1 LVASA
6 LIILTLAGHT
16 AGQGEISAIS
26 LLLISPLALGMS
38 IATTARRLTWPTLLA
53 VLLAGQALLHVV
65 MTFAAPHAHGT
76 SAAEGSGM
84 AMIVG
89 HAVAALIA
97 AVLVMHADALI
108 SRWADYLCA
117 FIGGRPIAALSPF
130 GLPATSLDIDHSPHD
145 PRESLRHGLVRRGP
159 PNRIPQTT

>member
-1 LVASA
+1 MVASA

-16 AGQGEISAIS
+16 AGQGGISAIS
-26 LLLISPLALGMS
+26 LLLITPLALGMS

-76 SAAEGSGM
+76 SATAGSSM
-84 AMIVG
+84 AMIAG

-108 SRWADYLCA
+108 SRWADYLRA
-117 FIGGRPIAALSPF
+117 FIGGRPVVAPSPC

-159 PNRIPQTT
+159 PNRILQTT